1 MHLQVSRTLR
11 HLYDRQACCMSL
23 HCFAM
28 YHIVVVVWKL
38 AVLALHIEI
47 G

>member
-11 HLYDRQACCMSL
+11 HLYERQACGMSL

-28 YHIVVVVWKL
+28 YHIGAAGWKL
-38 AVLALHIEI
+38 AEFALQVLIE
-47 G
+47 